1 MLGLRLDSFN
11 ISIKAFKTVLIF
23 LTFKGL
29 TYAHLVKTSM
39 TYFTFNKHL
48 TFLFFEDNDPMS
60 AKSAA
65 QILSLN
71 HEKAFINCCGS
82 LVTIIPQFLAIS
94 LPLSFKILAEI
105 VLLAKSLLTKD
116 AAS

>member
-23 LTFKGL
+23 LAFKGL
-29 TYAHLVKTSM
+29 TYAHLVKISM
-39 TYFTFNKHL
+39 TYFTSNKHL

-71 HEKAFINCCGS
+71 HEKAFINAVA
-82 LVTIIPQFLAIS
+82 LW
-94 LPLSFKILAEI
+94 
-105 VLLAKSLLTKD
+105 
-116 AAS
+116 